1 MKKNEGFTLVEV
13 IVVLVSLSLVT
24 MFFWTILSSSS
35 EDAYTISEKIEVQ
48 SITTALMNIIQE
60 DIQEA
65 KIFQTEDGETI
76 IEKENG
82 VYTFGNGIT
91 YSFDITKHEVIRTEG
106 EDVETYK
113 YIATFSISSVKNDN
127 YGADVKIVGGKY
139 PDNPADKTRNTLNST
154 FYTRNTM

>member
-24 MFFWTILSSSS
+24 TFFWTILSSSS

-48 SITTALMNIIQE
+48 SITTSLMNIIQE

-65 KIFQTEDGETI
+65 KIFQTENGKAI

-82 VYTFGNGIT
+82 VYTLGKGVT
-91 YSFDITKHEVIRTEG
+91 YSFDATKHEVTRVEG
-106 EDVETYK
+106 EEKETYK
-113 YIATFSISSVKNDN
+113 YINTFSISPVKKDN

-139 PDNPADKTRNTLNST
+139 PDNPTDKTRNTLSST